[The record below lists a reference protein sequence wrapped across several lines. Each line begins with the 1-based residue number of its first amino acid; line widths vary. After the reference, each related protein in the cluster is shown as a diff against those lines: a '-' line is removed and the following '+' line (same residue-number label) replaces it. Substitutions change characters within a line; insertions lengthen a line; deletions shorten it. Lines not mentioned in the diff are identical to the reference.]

1 LTRSFVT
8 RQLEEDVHVK
18 RGRGPARNMRP
29 GPSVILPRFSA
40 AASGPGWSEPNKEI
54 LVPSAKIGIAIRGWG
69 TREQPCLAMSR
80 PIRLT
85 YDLENLEGAPPDFPP
100 LITYRFE
107 DRWIA
112 TWLFPRHLVAGGYL
126 DQALCDPVILAV
138 EGHVQRGNLVAAM
151 YAIWF
156 LRDVPEWI
164 DLGPVA
170 RLARAWRHPGDPR
183 GEIAELLQS
192 RLQGT
197 PEEQIEKLLEGISDA
212 V

>member
-1 LTRSFVT
+1 MTRSFVT

-100 LITYRFE
+100 LITLPIRGPL
-107 DRWIA
+107 DRDLA
-112 TWLFPRHLVAGGYL
+112 LSAPPRRGWLPGSGLVRPSDTRRRGPRSAGQSGGGYVRDLVPARRARVDRSGAGGS
-126 DQALCDPVILAV
+126 ACT
-138 EGHVQRGNLVAAM
+138 RVA
-151 YAIWF
+151 
-156 LRDVPEWI
+156 PS
-164 DLGPVA
+164 G
-170 RLARAWRHPGDPR
+170 
-183 GEIAELLQS
+183 
-192 RLQGT
+192 
-197 PEEQIEKLLEGISDA
+197 
-212 V
+212 